1 MFNTAQ
7 ADLVPVYRDK
17 WWELALS
24 TERIDRKK
32 VTEAIAA
39 IYIDWK
45 AEADEILF
53 LDSLYDFLEE
63 IEHYLP
69 NFEEGEEVYDQLDW
83 LGNLESHLFEQLSD
97 DVIDQLYDKLQE
109 PLTKLLEGLWS
120 PFLEQFYYEEN
131 ILRIAASN
139 FCHDVVPQYWLVQC
153 SFIDFCVS
161 VLKCSLD
168 EVQQREWEA
177 FQLLAQNSGWVYW
190 FAKGIDEETE
200 DTWVICDRPTKLLV
214 DSENRLHAEGE
225 PAIEFADGFRVYA
238 HHGARVSG

>member
-69 NFEEGEEVYDQLDW
+69 NSEEGEEVYDI
-83 LGNLESHLFEQLSD
+83 G
-97 DVIDQLYDKLQE
+97 
-109 PLTKLLEGLWS
+109 
-120 PFLEQFYYEEN
+120 
-131 ILRIAASN
+131 
-139 FCHDVVPQYWLVQC
+139 
-153 SFIDFCVS
+153 
-161 VLKCSLD
+161 
-168 EVQQREWEA
+168 
-177 FQLLAQNSGWVYW
+177 
-190 FAKGIDEETE
+190 
-200 DTWVICDRPTKLLV
+200 
-214 DSENRLHAEGE
+214 
-225 PAIEFADGFRVYA
+225 
-238 HHGARVSG
+238 